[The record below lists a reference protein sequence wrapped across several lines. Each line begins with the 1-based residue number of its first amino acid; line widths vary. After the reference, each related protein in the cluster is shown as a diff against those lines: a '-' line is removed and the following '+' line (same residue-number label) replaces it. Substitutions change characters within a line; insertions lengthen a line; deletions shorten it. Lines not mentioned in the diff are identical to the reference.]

1 MVVKKKVRR
10 GAGEGSIFKDG
21 RGLWTAVI
29 ELPRYDDGKRRKKI
43 VRSKDKR
50 VVLAKLQELQAEKK
64 KSGDLPTRDMTVA
77 EWMDYWFTNVCVKE
91 TVPKTSNNYKSL
103 IKNHILPH
111 VGGIKL
117 GKLTTADIRAM
128 CNSITASG
136 RSSTT
141 ALQVYRI
148 LSGALTVAVQDGKL
162 ARNVA
167 TAMKAPRKNVA
178 DLDALTVD
186 QSIQVLRTAVDDP
199 YEALWFAIFLT
210 TARQGELCGL
220 ELDRVTDSIEVSW
233 QLQRLTWQH
242 GCSPRCGWKYGARC
256 EQRKIDAP
264 ANYELRH
271 VTGGL
276 WLTRPKSKSGY
287 RVIPMADILAAAMQR
302 QLERDAATPNPHGL
316 VFRNPDGSPL
326 EPRKVQ
332 DLWHELLKRAGVP
345 DIRFHDGRHT
355 AIDLLYEAGV
365 PEDLIIEIAGHS
377 AKGQSRSYK
386 SRGNKTR
393 LTAAVGQ
400 VSALVNLPDGGRSG
414 TSSLTSS

>member
-1 MVVKKKVRR
+1 VVVKKRSRR

-29 ELPRYDDGKRRKKI
+29 ELPRYEDGKRRKKT

-64 KSGDLPTRDMTVA
+64 KSGDLPTRDITVA
-77 EWMDYWFTNVCVKE
+77 EWMYYWFENVCILE

-103 IKNHILPH
+103 IKNHIIPH
-111 VGGIKL
+111 VGSIKL
-117 GKLTTADIRAM
+117 GKLTTTDIRNM
-128 CNSITASG
+128 CNAITAAG
-136 RSSTT
+136 KSSTT
-141 ALQVYRI
+141 ALQVFRI
-148 LSGALTVAVQDGKL
+148 LSGALTVAMQDGKVP
-162 ARNVA
+162 RNVA
-167 TAMKAPRKNVA
+167 KAMKAPRKAVA
-178 DLDALTVD
+178 ALDALTVD

-220 ELDRVTDSIEVSW
+220 EVDRVNDSIEVSW

-242 GCSPRCGWKYGARC
+242 GCNPRCGWAYGARC
-256 EQRKIDAP
+256 EQRKINAP
-264 ANYELRH
+264 ADYELRH
-271 VTGGL
+271 ITGGL
-276 WLTRPKSKSGY
+276 WLTRPKSKAGY

-302 QLERDAATPNPHGL
+302 QLERDAAIPNPHGL
-316 VFRNPDGSPL
+316 VFRNADGSPL

-332 DLWHELLKRAGVP
+332 DLWHDLLKRAGVP

-386 SRGNKTR
+386 AKGNKTR
-393 LTAAVGQ
+393 LSGAVGQ
-400 VSALVNLPDGGRSG
+400 VAALVNLPNDGRSG
-414 TSSLTSS
+414 TSASIAS